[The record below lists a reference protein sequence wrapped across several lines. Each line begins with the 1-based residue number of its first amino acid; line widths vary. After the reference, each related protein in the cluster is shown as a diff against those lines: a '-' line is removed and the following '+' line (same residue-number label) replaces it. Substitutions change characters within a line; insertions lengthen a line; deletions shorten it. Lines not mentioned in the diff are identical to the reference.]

1 MKKRILAMV
10 LGVTMGLS
18 LMACGSSSGDG
29 DSSGSDNAAADTE
42 TTDDTATAD
51 DTASS
56 EEGSAKAAG
65 DTQITMILKATTA
78 EYWQYM
84 IAGAK
89 AAGTDLGISVD
100 VIGPTSESEIQQQVT
115 QIEEQISAGVDA
127 LVIAPCEENA
137 IIGACEPYTDKLPIL
152 MVDSD
157 ANLNGKKA
165 FIGTGNV
172 NAAKIGGEYI
182 AKELGEGGKAVLI
195 GGQQGESTST
205 QRLQGFEEGL
215 KAGGVEVLETQYG
228 NNTADKAMA
237 VMEDLLTKYPGEIQA
252 VLCINDDEAIGV
264 QQACQNAG
272 VEGIKIIGFNG
283 DKGAVEMILNDQIT
297 GSVAQQPYA
306 MAYQAIE
313 QAYKCIQGE
322 TIEEHQE
329 VDAQLI
335 TKENAQEYLDDQA
348 AMLAK

>member
-51 DTASS
+51 DTANSD
-56 EEGSAKAAG
+56 EGSAKAAG

-115 QIEEQISAGVDA
+115 QIEEQIAAGVDA

-137 IIGACEPYTDKLPIL
+137 VIGACEPYVDQLPIL

-157 ANLNGKKA
+157 AGLTGKKA
-165 FIGTGNV
+165 FIGTGNA
-172 NAAKIGGEYI
+172 NAAKLGGEYM
-182 AKELGEGGKAVLI
+182 AKELGDGGKVVLI

-205 QRLQGFEEGL
+205 QRLEGFEAGCTEGGL
-215 KAGGVEVLETQYG
+215 EVLETQYG
-228 NNTADKAMA
+228 LNTADKAMA
-237 VMEDLLTKYPGEIQA
+237 VVEDLLTKYPGEIQGI
-252 VLCINDDEAIGV
+252 LCINDDMAMGAE
-264 QQACQNAG
+264 QACKNAG
-272 VEGIKIIGFNG
+272 VEGVKIIGFNG
-283 DKGAVEMILNDQIT
+283 DKAAVDLILSDNLT

-313 QAYKCIQGE
+313 QAYKAAQGG

-329 VDAQLI
+329 VAAEMLS
-335 TKENAQEYLDDQA
+335 KENAQEYLDKQA
-348 AMLAK
+348 EMLGN